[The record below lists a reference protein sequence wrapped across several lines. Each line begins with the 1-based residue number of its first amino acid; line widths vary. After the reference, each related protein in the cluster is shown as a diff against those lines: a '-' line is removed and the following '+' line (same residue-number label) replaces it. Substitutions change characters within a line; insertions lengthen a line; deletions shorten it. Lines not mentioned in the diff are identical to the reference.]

1 MARRIVF
8 AIAILVLCLG
18 GFALGGC
25 GGSHRSSGTD
35 ATQGLGSVILR
46 LRPAITT
53 SEITRVDV
61 STHGATTMYRLFIHG
76 KAHAFACITSF
87 SGVGSPTG
95 AGTVWGRRALRP
107 MSWADPT

>member
-1 MARRIVF
+1 MARRIAF
-8 AIAILVLCLG
+8 AIAILALCLS

-25 GGSHRSSGTD
+25 GRSHRRSGTN

-61 STHGATTMYRLFIHG
+61 STYGATTMYRLFIHD
-76 KAHAFACITSF
+76 KAYTFACTTSC
-87 SGVGSPTG
+87 SGVGSPT
-95 AGTVWGRRALRP
+95 P
-107 MSWADPT
+107 